1 MKVSLFLKSSQKN
14 IREYILLYI
23 ATFFWWMSTYPG
35 DGTLLAASTAAS
47 NVRTNYC
54 YYYLYSN
61 TVQYINDSF
70 DICIPG
76 ESEFSEEL

>member
-1 MKVSLFLKSSQKN
+1 
-14 IREYILLYI
+14 
-23 ATFFWWMSTYPG
+23 MSTYPG

-76 ESEFSEEL
+76 ESEFSEELWWEEQDYYEFGVNEMWQSGVVLSRL